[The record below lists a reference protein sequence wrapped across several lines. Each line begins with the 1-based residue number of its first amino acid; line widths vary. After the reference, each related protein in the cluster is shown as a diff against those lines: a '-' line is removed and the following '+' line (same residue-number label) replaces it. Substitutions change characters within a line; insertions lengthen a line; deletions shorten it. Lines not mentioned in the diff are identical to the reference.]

1 MEETVLSSGLLIQT
15 PALLKLTFTLKELGL
30 SLVFLCLEVNE
41 LVLGAI
47 QLSLSLIQ
55 LGLGLLEL
63 ALALL
68 KFSGELFL
76 GGAHGGGDLLRDFEE
91 LASGLLQGLQLGR
104 GDRQTRLVLI

>member
-1 MEETVLSSGLLIQT
+1 MQEIVLSSGLLTQT

-30 SLVFLCLEVNE
+30 SLVSLCLEVSE
-41 LVLGAI
+41 LAPGAI
-47 QLSLSLIQ
+47 QLSLGLIQ
-55 LGLGLLEL
+55 LGPGLIEL

-68 KFSGELFL
+68 KFSGKLLL

-104 GDRQTRLVLI
+104 GDRQTRWVLI